1 MKNPRFLYL
10 LLLILFV
17 ASCSKDQFVDP
28 QDQLKDDAVTF
39 KSSSPKIE
47 IAVIS
52 DIHYLDPSLMPD
64 DPGNNPDFQIKMS
77 TDRKLIE
84 LSDPIFRK
92 AVSEIIAE
100 KPDILLITGD
110 MTSEGEL
117 KSHETVK
124 GFLQQIENEGIKV
137 YVVPGN
143 NDIYN
148 PDAVSYKSSPPE
160 HVANIDAAQFVSNY
174 GNFGYNEALYRD
186 ANSLSYICQPC
197 SGLWILGI
205 DAIKYSSSKRSG
217 AINSATMIWI
227 QEKMAEAS
235 ENNITVLAM
244 MHYGIIEHYAGQN
257 GLEPLIKS
265 SQTNA
270 QALMNAGIK
279 LIFTGHYHAN
289 DIVDYS
295 YEGKTL
301 TDIETGS
308 MVTPPSPYRIMT
320 LDDNFI
326 KIDTRRVTDVVSE
339 VTGDMDF
346 LTYSDIT
353 ITNRV
358 NGFFSYYLPLLFGFT
373 EEQAKFAAP
382 YLTNGYK
389 AYFAGDEKISPEES
403 KNLNVLAEAPYTP
416 ILGITKSF
424 WTDLPPYSDNKIHI
438 KLK

>member
-1 MKNPRFLYL
+1 

-17 ASCSKDQFVDP
+17 ASCTKDQFVDP
-28 QDQLKDDAVTF
+28 QNQLKDDAVTL

-64 DPGNNPDFQIKMS
+64 DPGNNPDFQKKMS
-77 TDRKLIE
+77 KDRKLIE
-84 LSDPIFRK
+84 LSDPVFRK
-92 AVSEIIAE
+92 VVSELISE

-110 MTSEGEL
+110 MASEGEL
-117 KSHETVK
+117 LSHETVK
-124 GFLQQIENEGIKV
+124 GFLKQIENEGIKV

-143 NDIYN
+143 NDIN
-148 PDAVSYKSSPPE
+148 NTESVSYKSSPPAP
-160 HVANIDAAQFVSNY
+160 VPNINQDQFVSLY

-186 ANSLSYICQPC
+186 VNSLSYICQPC

-205 DAIKYSSSKRSG
+205 DAIKYSLSGTSG
-217 AINSATMIWI
+217 AINPATMTWI
-227 QEKMAEAS
+227 QEKMAEAK

-244 MHYGIIEHYAGQN
+244 MHYGIIEHYAGQK
-257 GLEPLIKS
+257 GLEPLIKN
-265 SQTNA
+265 SQANA
-270 QALMNAGIK
+270 MALMNAGIR

-295 YEGKTL
+295 NEGKTL

-308 MVTPPSPYRIMT
+308 LVTPPSPYRIMT

-326 KIDTRRVTDVVSE
+326 KIDTRRVTDVESE
-339 VTGDMDF
+339 ATGDMDF
-346 LTYSDIT
+346 LTYSDVT
-353 ITNRV
+353 IDSRV
-358 NGFFSYYLPLLFGFT
+358 NGFFSYYLPLLFGLSK
-373 EEQAKFAAP
+373 EQAEFAAP

-403 KNLNVLAEAPYTP
+403 NDLNVLAEAPYTP
-416 ILGITKSF
+416 LLVIAKSF
-424 WTDLPPYSDNKIHI
+424 WTDLPPDDNKIHI